1 MSYLTEEEEK
11 ERKREEQRRF
21 SRQQIIEHVKKNL
34 PYTAFDVKWVP
45 RSASFAVV
53 GQYPNNK
60 GAISVLQLNR
70 GELSVQCE
78 IKGKMPIKCSTFGHN
93 TSNWQ
98 SNITLCTGDFA
109 GGLSLWDIERLDAD
123 PLFLVTHAHENIINA
138 VDGAQHSGPPEI
150 ATCGR
155 DGCVKV
161 WDVRQSNKPVVAL
174 NPANSAHARD
184 CWTVRFGN
192 SFDPDERVVAAGYDN
207 GDVKL
212 FDLRMQKMLHEFNVN
227 NGVCDLEFDRPDIK
241 MNKLIVSSLEGRV
254 RVYDMRTLHPN
265 LGYAYVEERVSNGT
279 VWCTRALPQNREVFM
294 SGGGGELTLCR
305 YRYPPERMLRDPEG
319 VAKGVAGSV
328 EELNRAKLG
337 DQPIHAL
344 DWNRAKEGLLV
355 CASFDQS
362 IRVVLVTKLSLL
374 Q

>member
-1 MSYLTEEEEK
+1 
-11 ERKREEQRRF
+11 
-21 SRQQIIEHVKKNL
+21 
-34 PYTAFDVKWVP
+34 
-45 RSASFAVV
+45 
-53 GQYPNNK
+53 
-60 GAISVLQLNR
+60 
-70 GELSVQCE
+70 
-78 IKGKMPIKCSTFGHN
+78 MPIKCSTFGHN

-123 PLFLVTHAHENIINA
+123 PLFLVPHAHENIINA

-174 NPANSAHARD
+174 NPANPAHARD

-212 FDLRMQKMLHEFNVN
+212 FDLRIQKMLHEFNVN
-227 NGVCDLEFDRPDIK
+227 NGVCDLEFDRPDIN

-294 SGGGGELTLCR
+294 SGGR
-305 YRYPPERMLRDPEG
+305 
-319 VAKGVAGSV
+319 
-328 EELNRAKLG
+328 
-337 DQPIHAL
+337 
-344 DWNRAKEGLLV
+344 W
-355 CASFDQS
+355 
-362 IRVVLVTKLSLL
+362 
-374 Q
+374 